1 MEPWP
6 CSIFLVACAHL
17 PVVVNCRLA
26 LRDVFPRFQRSTP
39 VPKVDLW
46 IFPTQLSWFCLCWM
60 SSFASCNSRQSYV
73 LKNCAYTCATF
84 CVSCPLFWQASFC
97 PFPLALKFLR
107 RLHGLN
113 MDWGR
118 QGRSRKKCQTV
129 WSSRTCHR
137 LYMIAVYHGL
147 SWFILLKRLVVVHTV
162 WRSL

>member
-73 LKNCAYTCATF
+73 LKIVLTPALPSVFHAHYSGKLAF
-84 CVSCPLFWQASFC
+84 V
-97 PFPLALKFLR
+97 PFPLPSSYS
-107 RLHGLN
+107 GDY
-113 MDWGR
+113 MGWTWIEGGR
-118 QGRSRKKCQTV
+118 EGVVKSAKLSGVAELVMTRYDSC
-129 WSSRTCHR
+129 
-137 LYMIAVYHGL
+137 L